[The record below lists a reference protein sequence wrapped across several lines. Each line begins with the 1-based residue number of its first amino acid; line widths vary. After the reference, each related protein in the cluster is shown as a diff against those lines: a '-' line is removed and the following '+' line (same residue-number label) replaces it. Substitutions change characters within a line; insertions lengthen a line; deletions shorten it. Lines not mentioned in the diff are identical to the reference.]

1 MSRADLIQTYI
12 EALNL
17 TAIAVVSDGRRGRI
31 TEGEPAE
38 GEKIKRQFYF
48 KSSHAELVLM
58 MIDLEGLSGKPPA
71 ALVGAIEQAAAKLG
85 APYQTAGELRAEAER
100 QVAEIT
106 ARIKAAGLSGALRQ
120 WNTRYRQ
127 YRLAQIDKSEPA
139 IPYAAFLEMAVILP
153 TVRNIA
159 ASGRMI

>member
-17 TAIAVVSDGRRGRI
+17 TAITVVSDGRRCRI
-31 TEGEPAE
+31 TEGEPAP

-48 KSSHAELVLM
+48 KSSHTELVLM

-127 YRLAQIDKSEPA
+127 YRLAQVEKCEKA
-139 IPYAAFLEMAVILP
+139 IPYSAFLEQVVIMP

-159 ASGRMI
+159 MTGRVI